1 MLEDTIERIKVLDPD
16 TMNII
21 GVVSPLAECL
31 LKNERFEH
39 SEVVKVLRQL
49 Q

>member
-39 SEVVKVLRQL
+39 SEVDKVLRQL